1 MLRIVVIFITLVL
14 IFSPCLVG
22 KEDIIIAVASDGK
35 TLKDSVSQLA
45 ARCPYFLFI
54 DSTGKLLEAVD
65 NPYVETRGGAGVSA
79 ANFLA
84 ERSVTIVIA
93 GRFGD
98 KMKNVLETKEIAYF
112 ESQGIVEEAIKKVLE
127 KKDRI

>member
-1 MLRIVVIFITLVL
+1 MLRIVIVLIMLVL
-14 IFSPCLVG
+14 IFPPCSAG
-22 KEDIIIAVASDGK
+22 EEDVIIAVASDGK
-35 TLKDSVSQLA
+35 TLKDFVSQLA

-54 DSTGKLLEAVD
+54 DGTGKLLEAVD
-65 NPYVETRGGAGVSA
+65 NPYVETIGGAGVSA

-84 ERSVTIVIA
+84 ERNVTIVIA
-93 GRFGD
+93 GMFGD

-112 ESQGIVEEAIKKVLE
+112 ESQGTVEEAIKKVLE

>member
-1 MLRIVVIFITLVL
+1 MLRIVIVLIMLVL
-14 IFSPCLVG
+14 MFPPCSVG
-22 KEDIIIAVASDGK
+22 EEDVIIAVASDGK

-54 DSTGKLLEAVD
+54 DGKGKLLEAVD
-65 NPYVETRGGAGVSA
+65 NPYMETKGGAGISA

-84 ERSVTIVIA
+84 ERNATIVIA
-93 GRFGD
+93 GRFGE

-112 ESQGIVEEAIKKVLE
+112 ESKGIVEEAVRRVLE
-127 KKDRI
+127 KKEII

>member
-1 MLRIVVIFITLVL
+1 MLRIVVVFITLVL
-14 IFSPCLVG
+14 IFSPCSAG
-22 KEDIIIAVASDGK
+22 EEDIVIAVASDGK

-65 NPYVETRGGAGVSA
+65 NPYVETRGSAGVSA

-84 ERSVTIVIA
+84 ERNVTIVIA

-98 KMKNVLETKEIAYF
+98 NMKNVLETKEIAYF
-112 ESQGIVEEAIKKVLE
+112 ESQGIVEEAIKNVLE

>member
-1 MLRIVVIFITLVL
+1 MLRIVIALIMLVL
-14 IFSPCLVG
+14 MFPPCSAGEEEV
-22 KEDIIIAVASDGK
+22 IIAVASDGK

-54 DSTGKLLEAVD
+54 DGTGKLLEAVD
-65 NPYVETRGGAGVSA
+65 NPYEDTIGGAGVSA

-84 ERSVTIVIA
+84 ERNVTIVIA
-93 GRFGD
+93 GMFGN

-112 ESQGIVEEAIKKVLE
+112 EFQGTVEEAIRKVLE

>member
-1 MLRIVVIFITLVL
+1 MLRIMIVLIMLVL
-14 IFSPCLVG
+14 MFPPCSVG
-22 KEDIIIAVASDGK
+22 KEDVIIAVASDGK

-54 DSTGKLLEAVD
+54 DNTGKLLEAVD
-65 NPYVETRGGAGVSA
+65 NPYAETRGGAGISA
-79 ANFLA
+79 AYFLA
-84 ERSVTIVIA
+84 ERNVTIVIA

-112 ESQGIVEEAIKKVLE
+112 EFQGIVEEAIKKVLE

>member
-1 MLRIVVIFITLVL
+1 MLRIVIVLIMLVL
-14 IFSPCLVG
+14 MFPPCSVG
-22 KEDIIIAVASDGK
+22 EEDVIIAVASDGK
-35 TLKDSVSQLA
+35 TSKDSVSLLA

-54 DSTGKLLEAVD
+54 DGTGKLLEAVD
-65 NPYVETRGGAGVSA
+65 NPYKDTRGRAGVSA

-84 ERSVTIVIA
+84 ERNVTIVIA

-98 KMKNVLETKEIAYF
+98 KMKNVLKTKEIDYF
-112 ESQGIVEEAIKKVLE
+112 EFQGIVEEAVKKVLE

>member
-1 MLRIVVIFITLVL
+1 MLRIMIIFITLVL
-14 IFSPCLVG
+14 MFPPCSG
-22 KEDIIIAVASDGK
+22 GEEDIIIAVASDGK
-35 TLKDSVSQLA
+35 TLKDSVSQRA

-54 DSTGKLLEAVD
+54 DGTGKLLEAVD
-65 NPYVETRGGAGVSA
+65 NPYADTRGGAGVSA

-84 ERSVTIVIA
+84 ERNVTIVIA

>member
-1 MLRIVVIFITLVL
+1 MLRIVIVLIMLVL
-14 IFSPCLVG
+14 IFPPCSVG
-22 KEDIIIAVASDGK
+22 EEDVIIVVASDGK

-54 DSTGKLLEAVD
+54 DGTGKLLEAVD
-65 NPYVETRGGAGVSA
+65 NPYEDTRGSAGVSA

-84 ERSVTIVIA
+84 ERNVTIVIA

-98 KMKNVLETKEIAYF
+98 KMKNVLKTKEIAYF
-112 ESQGIVEEAIKKVLE
+112 EFQGIVEEAIRKVLE

>member
-1 MLRIVVIFITLVL
+1 MLRIVIVLITLVL
-14 IFSPCLVG
+14 MFPPCSAG
-22 KEDIIIAVASDGK
+22 EEDVIIAVASDGK

-54 DSTGKLLEAVD
+54 DGTGKLLEAVD
-65 NPYVETRGGAGVSA
+65 NPYVETIGGAGVSA

-84 ERSVTIVIA
+84 ERNVTIVIA
-93 GRFGD
+93 GMFGD

-112 ESQGIVEEAIKKVLE
+112 EFQGIVEEAIRKVLE

>member
-1 MLRIVVIFITLVL
+1 MLRIVVVLIMLVL
-14 IFSPCLVG
+14 IFPPCSAG
-22 KEDIIIAVASDGK
+22 EEDVIIAVASDGK

-54 DSTGKLLEAVD
+54 DGTGKLLEAVD
-65 NPYVETRGGAGVSA
+65 NPYVETIGGAGVSA

-84 ERSVTIVIA
+84 ERNVTIVIA
-93 GRFGD
+93 GMFGD
-98 KMKNVLETKEIAYF
+98 KMRNVLETKEIAYF
-112 ESQGIVEEAIKKVLE
+112 ESQGTVEEAIKKVLE

>member
-1 MLRIVVIFITLVL
+1 MLRIVVVFITLVL
-14 IFSPCLVG
+14 MFPPCSVG
-22 KEDIIIAVASDGK
+22 EEDIIIAVASDGK

-54 DSTGKLLEAVD
+54 DNTGKLLEAVD
-65 NPYVETRGGAGVSA
+65 NPYADTRRGAGVSA
-79 ANFLA
+79 AHFLA
-84 ERSVTIVIA
+84 ERNVTIVIA
-93 GRFGD
+93 GMFGD

-112 ESQGIVEEAIKKVLE
+112 ESQGIVEEVIKKVLE

>member
-1 MLRIVVIFITLVL
+1 MLRIVIVLIMLVL
-14 IFSPCLVG
+14 MFPPCSAG
-22 KEDIIIAVASDGK
+22 EEDVIIAVASDGK

-54 DSTGKLLEAVD
+54 DGTGKLLEAVD
-65 NPYVETRGGAGVSA
+65 NPYEDTRGGAGVSA

-84 ERSVTIVIA
+84 ERNVTIVIA
-93 GRFGD
+93 GMFGD

>member
-1 MLRIVVIFITLVL
+1 MMVVFITSVL
-14 IFSPCLVG
+14 IFPPCSVG
-22 KEDIIIAVASDGK
+22 EEDVIITVASDGK

-65 NPYVETRGGAGVSA
+65 NPYMETRRGAGVSA

-84 ERSVTIVIA
+84 ERNVTTVVA

-112 ESQGIVEEAIKKVLE
+112 EFQGTVEEAIREVLK

>member
-1 MLRIVVIFITLVL
+1 MLRIMVVFITLIL
-14 IFSPCLVG
+14 IFPPCSAA

-45 ARCPYFLFI
+45 ARCPYFLLI
-54 DSTGKLLEAVD
+54 DNTGKLLEAVD
-65 NPYVETRGGAGVSA
+65 NPYMDTRSGAGVSA
-79 ANFLA
+79 AHFLA
-84 ERSVTIVIA
+84 ERNVTIVIA

-112 ESQGIVEEAIKKVLE
+112 ESQGIVEEAVRKVLE

>member
-1 MLRIVVIFITLVL
+1 MLRIVVVFITLVL
-14 IFSPCLVG
+14 IFSPCSVG
-22 KEDIIIAVASDGK
+22 EEDIVIAVASDGK

-54 DSTGKLLEAVD
+54 DGTGKLLEAVD
-65 NPYVETRGGAGVSA
+65 NPYVETIGGAGVSA

-84 ERSVTIVIA
+84 ERNVTIVIA
-93 GRFGD
+93 GMFGD
-98 KMKNVLETKEIAYF
+98 KMRNVLETKEIAYF
-112 ESQGIVEEAIKKVLE
+112 ESQGIVEEAIKNVLE

>member
-1 MLRIVVIFITLVL
+1 MLRIVIVLIMLVL
-14 IFSPCLVG
+14 MFPPCSAG
-22 KEDIIIAVASDGK
+22 EEDVIIAVASEGK
-35 TLKDSVSQLA
+35 TLKDSVSQVA

-54 DSTGKLLEAVD
+54 DGTGKLLEAVD
-65 NPYVETRGGAGVSA
+65 NPYEDTRGGAGVSA

-84 ERSVTIVIA
+84 ERNVTIVIA
-93 GRFGD
+93 GMFGN

-112 ESQGIVEEAIKKVLE
+112 ESQGTVEEAIRKVLE

>member
-1 MLRIVVIFITLVL
+1 MLRIVIVLITLVL
-14 IFSPCLVG
+14 MFPPCSAG
-22 KEDIIIAVASDGK
+22 EEDVIIAVASDGK

-54 DSTGKLLEAVD
+54 DGTGKLLEAVD
-65 NPYVETRGGAGVSA
+65 NPYAASGGAGISA

-112 ESQGIVEEAIKKVLE
+112 ESQGIVEEAIRKVLE

>member
-1 MLRIVVIFITLVL
+1 MLRIVIVLIMLVL
-14 IFSPCLVG
+14 MFPPCSVG
-22 KEDIIIAVASDGK
+22 EEEVIIAVASEGK
-35 TLKDSVSQLA
+35 TLKDSVSQVA

-54 DSTGKLLEAVD
+54 DGTGKLLEAVD
-65 NPYVETRGGAGVSA
+65 NPTEDTKGSKGVLA

-84 ERSVTIVIA
+84 EKNVTIVIA
-93 GRFGD
+93 GNFGN
-98 KMKNVLETKEIAYF
+98 KMKDALETKEIAYF

>member
-1 MLRIVVIFITLVL
+1 MLRIMIVLITLVL
-14 IFSPCLVG
+14 VFSPCLVG
-22 KEDIIIAVASDGK
+22 EEDIIIAVASDGK

-54 DSTGKLLEAVD
+54 DNTGKLMEAVD
-65 NPYVETRGGAGVSA
+65 NPYADTRGGAGVSA

-84 ERSVTIVIA
+84 ERNVTIVIA

-112 ESQGIVEEAIKKVLE
+112 EFQGTVEEAIRKVLE

>member
-1 MLRIVVIFITLVL
+1 MLRIVIVLIMLVL
-14 IFSPCLVG
+14 MFPPYSVG
-22 KEDIIIAVASDGK
+22 EEDVIIAVASEGK

-54 DSTGKLLEAVD
+54 DGTGKLLEAVD
-65 NPYVETRGGAGVSA
+65 NPYEDTRGGAGVSA

-84 ERSVTIVIA
+84 ERNVTIVIA
-93 GRFGD
+93 GMFGG

-112 ESQGIVEEAIKKVLE
+112 ESQGTGEEAIKKVLE

>member
-1 MLRIVVIFITLVL
+1 MLRIMVVFITLVL
-14 IFSPCLVG
+14 IFPPCSVG
-22 KEDIIIAVASDGK
+22 EEDVIIAVASDGK

-54 DSTGKLLEAVD
+54 DGTGKLLEAVD
-65 NPYVETRGGAGVSA
+65 NPYEDTRGGAGVSA

-84 ERSVTIVIA
+84 ERNVTIVIA
-93 GRFGD
+93 GMFGD

-112 ESQGIVEEAIKKVLE
+112 ESQGTVEEAIKKVLE

>member
-84 ERSVTIVIA
+84 ERNVTIVIA
-93 GRFGD
+93 GRFGE
-98 KMKNVLETKEIAYF
+98 KMKNVLEAKEIAYF